1 MSKKRRPTQ
10 RAPDW
15 WESARFQAVCV
26 AWSWFRQSGVASS
39 HPPAGNAS
47 RWLAVLYELK
57 RNNRLSYTEFKPC
70 GMLSADQLRNI
81 GEKRH
86 NEKSVVRPNAR

>member
-1 MSKKRRPTQ
+1 MKLVNDKRVVIFPIVHGLTK

-26 AWSWFRQSGVASS
+26 AWSGFRQGGVASS

-47 RWLAVLYELK
+47 RWAVHSRK
-57 RNNRLSYTEFKPC
+57 KIP
-70 GMLSADQLRNI
+70 D
-81 GEKRH
+81 
-86 NEKSVVRPNAR
+86 